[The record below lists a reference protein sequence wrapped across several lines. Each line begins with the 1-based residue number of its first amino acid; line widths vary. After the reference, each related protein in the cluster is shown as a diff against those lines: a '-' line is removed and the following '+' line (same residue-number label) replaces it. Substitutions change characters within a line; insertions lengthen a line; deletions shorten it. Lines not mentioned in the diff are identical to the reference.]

1 MAGKSVE
8 RDELSKKELEK
19 QLDKGLKE
27 TFPGSDPVT
36 VGQPVGPK
44 SLKEKG
50 VVNPPTQQEAAEQ
63 KARLK
68 KREQQQQEQIRQA
81 ADKARDKARSA
92 T

>member
-1 MAGKSVE
+1 MTGKSVE

-44 SLKEKG
+44 SLKDKG
-50 VVNPPTQQEAAEQ
+50 VVEPPTPEEAAAQ
-63 KARLK
+63 KAKLK
-68 KREQQQQEQIRQA
+68 KIELKQQEQLKKA
-81 ADKARDKARSA
+81 ADTTKSDG
-92 T
+92 